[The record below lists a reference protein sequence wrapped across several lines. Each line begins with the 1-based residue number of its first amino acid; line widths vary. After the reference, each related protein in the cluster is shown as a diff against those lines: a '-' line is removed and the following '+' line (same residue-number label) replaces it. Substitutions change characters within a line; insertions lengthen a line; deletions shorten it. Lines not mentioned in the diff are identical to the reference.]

1 MKKITLL
8 LILGIS
14 THLKA
19 QTLKPDPTTTNPSYT
34 RPYNLIDTVISSKLT
49 KQQLFSNA
57 VNFSIGNRCSIIY
70 RTDDYTELDFRGSTA
85 RSFVGK
91 DKNDNGVRIELF
103 YVAKLLF
110 KDNRF
115 KIVLSTLEYP
125 YPRSLTPF
133 GPELQTG
140 VKFPVQLPGSTDI
153 EKHNP
158 EAISMCISLIKDI
171 SSKINQNSGEF

>member
-1 MKKITLL
+1 MKKLTILF
-8 LILGIS
+8 ILGIS
-14 THLKA
+14 TNLKA

-34 RPYNLIDTVISSKLT
+34 RPYNLIDTVIDSKLT

-57 VNFSIGNRCSIIY
+57 VNFSIGNRGSIIY
-70 RTDDYTELDFRGSTA
+70 RTNDYTELDFKGSTA
-85 RSFVGK
+85 RSFVNK
-91 DKNDNGVRIELF
+91 DKTDNGVRIELF

-125 YPRSLTPF
+125 YPRSLTAFDPNV
-133 GPELQTG
+133 QNDI
-140 VKFPVQLPGSTDI
+140 KFPVQLPGATDI

-171 SSKINQNSGEF
+171 ASKINQNASDF